1 MDDRSELIRRIR
13 RIELKTGIL
22 VGGLQSGLHHSI
34 FRGQGI
40 EFSEIR
46 EYVPGDDIRSID
58 WKVTARYGHPF
69 IKEYTEERDQ
79 TFYFMADCS
88 GSGSFGSDTSRQQKI
103 LELVAG
109 LGFAALK
116 NNDRV
121 GLCLFSDRV
130 EKFIPAKRGRKHLVG
145 ILNTLIDQRPVSDR
159 TDLGAAVQ
167 FLSKVLSRR
176 SSVIILSDFISP
188 PFMKQLKILRRR
200 HEVIALRITDERERE
215 IPDVGYIA
223 LEDPETGEQVL
234 VDTSDSGFRERYRAL
249 AREAETTLL
258 GGLAEHHIPALELT
272 TDEPFELPLRTFF
285 SGIAG
290 RRRYYARI
298 L

>member
-1 MDDRSELIRRIR
+1 MEDRNGLIRQIK

-22 VGGLQSGLHHSI
+22 AGGLQSGLHHSM

-58 WKVTARYGHPF
+58 WKVTARYNHPF

-88 GSGSFGSDTSRQQKI
+88 GSGTFGSDTTKHRKC
-103 LELVAG
+103 LELISS

-130 EKFIPAKRGRKHLVG
+130 EKFIPAKRGKKHLVA
-145 ILNTLIDQRPVSDR
+145 ILNTLIDHEPASGR
-159 TDLGAAVQ
+159 TDLGAAAT
-167 FLSKVLSRR
+167 FLANVLTRKC
-176 SSVIILSDFISP
+176 SVIILSDFISP
-188 PFMKQLKILRRR
+188 SFMLPLRILRRR
-200 HEVIALRITDERERE
+200 HEVIALRVVDERERE
-215 IPDVGYIA
+215 IPDIGYIE

-234 VDTSDSGFRERYRAL
+234 VDTSDQGFRERYRAL
-249 AREAETTLL
+249 AGEAETALHHDFAKNRIPS
-258 GGLAEHHIPALELT
+258 LALT
-272 TDEPFELPLRTFF
+272 TDEPYEIPLRTFF
-285 SGIAG
+285 KGMAG
-290 RRRYYARI
+290 RRRYHAGI